1 MVDDVTGISV
11 KLAEIRAVYEQAV
24 SEGYVPRGQHVGT
37 GKRTAIAE
45 AASRLGIKIET
56 AKRWLNEA
64 LLANIPASHA
74 ITPSPAVLRTEKS
87 QSDYWRAKAKALEDD
102 LTRLEADFRLS
113 TGILARP
120 VAPPKWSV
128 PAKPG
133 KKGRVAGLLLVSDL
147 HNGEV
152 VRADE
157 VHGANEYNPSIFR
170 DRIRRL
176 FAAAVEILPRWS
188 ADSALVGNVVAVNG
202 DLVSGDI
209 HDELR
214 RTNEGTAFEQVY
226 AVADEL
232 AAGVE
237 KVATLGPVWVT
248 FTPGNHGRTTEK
260 THAKRVSML
269 SYDLM
274 VGELVKRHF
283 ATRKDVVVLLSS
295 GPDLEFSVLGFS
307 VFQSHGDALGTG
319 GGKGFAGPVLPI
331 ARGAKNVEL
340 QAYRMRK
347 RHDVILTAHYHTS
360 SNPARGVLA
369 NGSVVGFNEYA
380 NRIRASIEPP
390 QQWLALLHEKWGI
403 RERCE
408 IQLGDAK
415 PAGLSGLTTFID

>member
-1 MVDDVTGISV
+1 MTTDRNTL
-11 KLAEIRAVYEQAV
+11 LAEARAMYEQAV
-24 SEGYVPRGQHVGT
+24 SEGYLPQGVHIGT
-37 GKRTAIAE
+37 GKRGAVA
-45 AASRLGIKIET
+45 ET
-56 AKRWLNEA
+56 AKRLGLPLETVKRRLNSA
-64 LLANIPASHA
+64 ALANIPASHA
-74 ITPSPAVLRTEKS
+74 TTPSPSVLRTEKS
-87 QSDYWRAKAKALEDD
+87 ISDYWRAKAKALEDD

-120 VAPPKWSV
+120 VAPPKWSE
-128 PAKPG
+128 PAKPT
-133 KKGRVAGLLLVSDL
+133 KKGRVCGLLHISDL

-157 VHGANEYNPSIFR
+157 VHGVNEYNPSIFR

-176 FAAAVEILPRWS
+176 FAASVEILPRWS

-237 KVATLGPVWVT
+237 KIAALGPVWVT

-269 SYDLM
+269 SYDMM

-283 ATRKDVVVLLSS
+283 SSRKDVVVLLAT
-295 GPDLEFSVLGFS
+295 GPDLEFSVLGHA

-369 NGSVVGFNEYA
+369 NGSVIGYNEFA

-390 QQWLALLHEKWGI
+390 QQWLALIHERWGI

-415 PAGLSGLTTFID
+415 PSGLSGLTTFID

>member
-1 MVDDVTGISV
+1 MTADFATQQ
-11 KLAEIRAVYEQAV
+11 AEARAAYDQAV
-24 SEGYVPRGQHVGT
+24 AEGYTPRGQPIGT
-37 GKRTAIAE
+37 GRRSATAE
-45 AASRLGIKIET
+45 AAERLGLAPET
-56 AKRWLNEA
+56 FKRRLNSA
-64 LLANIPASHA
+64 IRNNVPASHA
-74 ITPSPAVLRTEKS
+74 ETPSPSVLRTEKS
-87 QSDYWRAKAKALEDD
+87 QSDYWRAKAKSLEDD

-120 VAPPKWSV
+120 VAPPKWAA
-128 PAKPG
+128 PAKPT
-133 KKGRVAGLLLVSDL
+133 KKGRVAGLLHISDL

-157 VHGANEYNPSIFR
+157 VHGVNEYNPSIFR
-170 DRIRRL
+170 DRVRRL

-188 ADSALVGNVVAVNG
+188 ADSVLVGNVVAVNG

-232 AAGVE
+232 AAGIE
-237 KVATLGPVWVT
+237 KVSALGPVWVT

-269 SYDLM
+269 SYDMM

-283 ATRKDVVVLLSS
+283 SSRKDVVVLLSS
-295 GPDLEFSVLGFS
+295 GPDLEFSVLGS
-307 VFQSHGDALGTG
+307 AIFQSHGDALGTG

-369 NGSVVGFNEYA
+369 NGSVIGYNEFA

-390 QQWLALLHEKWGI
+390 QQWLALLHERWGI

-415 PAGLSGLTTFID
+415 PSGMSGLTTFVD

>member
-1 MVDDVTGISV
+1 VDAVTDRNTD
-11 KLAEIRAVYEQAV
+11 LAKAMAAYEQAI
-24 SEGYVPRGQHVGT
+24 SEGYLPQGSHIGT
-37 GKRTAIAE
+37 GKRGAVAE
-45 AASRLGIKIET
+45 AAKRLGIPIET
-56 AKRWLNEA
+56 MKRRLNEA
-64 LLANIPASHA
+64 RRANIPASHA
-74 ITPSPAVLRTEKS
+74 ITPSPSVLRTEKS
-87 QSDYWRAKAKALEDD
+87 QSDYWKAKAKVLESD
-102 LTRLEADFRLS
+102 LTELEADFRLA

-128 PAKPG
+128 PGKLS
-133 KKGRVAGLLLVSDL
+133 KKGRVAGLLQVSDL

-157 VHGANEYNPSIFR
+157 VHGMNEYNPSIFR

-232 AAGVE
+232 AAGIE
-237 KVATLGPVWVT
+237 KVASLGPVWVT

-283 ATRKDVVVLLSS
+283 ASRKDVVVLLSS

-340 QAYRMRK
+340 QAYRRRK

-369 NGSVVGFNEYA
+369 NGSVVGYNEFA

-408 IQLGDAK
+408 IQLSDVRASEV
-415 PAGLSGLTTFID
+415 SGLTTLID

>member
-1 MVDDVTGISV
+1 MVTDRTTE
-11 KLAEIRAVYEQAV
+11 LAQARAAYEQAV
-24 SEGYVPRGQHVGT
+24 SEGYLPQGAPIST
-37 GKRTAIAE
+37 GKRSATAE
-45 AASRLGIKIET
+45 AAERLGLT
-56 AKRWLNEA
+56 LGALKRRLGA
-64 LLANIPASHA
+64 AQQANIPASHA
-74 ITPSPAVLRTEKS
+74 TTPSPSVLRTEKAL
-87 QSDYWRAKAKALEDD
+87 SDYWRTQAKAFEGEI
-102 LTRLEADFRLS
+102 TRLEADFRLA

-120 VAPPKWSV
+120 VAPPKWSA
-128 PAKPG
+128 PAKPT
-133 KKGRVAGLLLVSDL
+133 KKGRVAGLLHISDL

-157 VHGANEYNPSIFR
+157 VHGVNEYNPSIFR

-232 AAGVE
+232 SAGIE
-237 KVATLGPVWVT
+237 KVAALGPVWVT

-269 SYDLM
+269 SYDMM

-283 ATRKDVVVLLSS
+283 SSRKDVVVLLAS
-295 GPDLEFSVLGFS
+295 GPDLEFSVLGHAI
-307 VFQSHGDALGTG
+307 FQSHGDALGTG

-369 NGSVVGFNEYA
+369 NGSVIGYNEFA

-408 IQLGDAK
+408 IQLADVR
-415 PAGLSGLTTFID
+415 PSEMSGLTTLVG